1 MRILVISQMFPCKRH
16 PTSAIFFANLL
27 KELAKKV
34 DEVIVITPRPYIP
47 KFLTK
52 IKKGWA
58 KWYLDPMVS
67 KRNGIGIIRPYVL
80 TLRGIS
86 FLGINSLLWQC
97 SLFNVVRN
105 LIKTRKIE
113 ILLGYNMIPEGITA
127 VRLAKIFK
135 LPVGFWAIGSDVN
148 DFAKY
153 NQLDHCLIK
162 KCIEKSDII
171 ITESKDLEKKIIQLS
186 TKSLNVKTFYKG
198 IDVSNFQNLP
208 PKDTFLKEL
217 QLNPDKRYILFV
229 GRLIYDKGIYEIAHT
244 FVTVAK
250 KYPDLDLILIGE
262 EIEKEKLIGKFIEA
276 GVLNRVLFKGIV
288 PYKEIAYFMKISDLL
303 VLPTW
308 AEGLPNVVMEAM
320 AIGLPVVATDV
331 GGIPEVLENGVTGL
345 SVPVKNVEKLTEAV
359 IKMLE
364 NKSLRENCV
373 KNAKKLIY
381 EKFDVKKNVLQL
393 YSLLEKVRNNHKY
406 QNR

>member
-1 MRILVISQMFPCKRH
+1 MRVLVISQMFPCKRH

-27 KELAKKV
+27 KELAAKV
-34 DEVIVITPRPYIP
+34 DELIVITPRPYIP
-47 KFLTK
+47 KFVTK

-58 KWYLDPMVS
+58 KWYLDPMIS
-67 KRNGIGIIRPYVL
+67 KQDGMEIIRPYVL

-97 SLFNVVRN
+97 SLFNIVKN

-127 VRLAKIFK
+127 VCLAKMFK
-135 LPVGFWAIGSDVN
+135 LTAGFWAIGSDVN
-148 DFAKY
+148 DIANH
-153 NQLDHCLIK
+153 NQLNHCLTK

-171 ITESKDLEKKIIQLS
+171 ITESKDLEIKIIQLS

-208 PKDTFLKEL
+208 PKDILLKKL
-217 QLNPDKRYILFV
+217 QLNPDKKYILFV

-244 FVTVAK
+244 FVSIAK

-276 GVLNRVLFKGIV
+276 GVLNRVYLKGIV
-288 PYKEIAYFMKISDLL
+288 PYKEVAYYMKISDML
-303 VLPTW
+303 VLPSW

-320 AIGLPVVATDV
+320 AVGLPVVATDV
-331 GGIPEVLENGVTGL
+331 GGIPEVIENGVTGL
-345 SVPVKNVEKLTEAV
+345 SVPAKNIEKLTEA
-359 IKMLE
+359 IIQMMEDKI
-364 NKSLRENCV
+364 LRETCV

-381 EKFDVKKNVLQL
+381 EKFDVKRNVLQL
-393 YSLLEKVRNNHKY
+393 CSLLEESVNNHSH
-406 QNR
+406 RH